1 MVFNIPMSNT
11 DALTDATNNIA
22 AAKAAIATARSNAAR
37 RDANEELTF
46 WIGRRAMLTT
56 PKGW

>member
-1 MVFNIPMSNT
+1 MMFNRDMSNT
-11 DALTDATNNIA
+11 DALTEATNNIA

-56 PKGW
+56 TSGW

>member
-1 MVFNIPMSNT
+1 MVFNRDMSNT
-11 DALTDATNNIA
+11 DALTEATNNIA
-22 AAKAAIATARSNAAR
+22 AAKAAIETARSNAAR

-56 PKGW
+56 TKGW

>member
-1 MVFNIPMSNT
+1 MT
-11 DALTDATNNIA
+11 TTAALNEATANIA
-22 AAKAAIATARSNAAR
+22 AARTAITTARTAAGR

-56 PKGW
+56 TKGW